1 MATKEVQV
9 PDIGDFDD
17 VDVIEVL
24 VSEGDEVNADDPLIT
39 LETDKAAMDVPAPT
53 AGTVKEL
60 KVGTGDKVSKGSVIA
75 VFDTEEEK
83 GEGKKEET
91 EKEDKEEQQEEK
103 KPAAKAPEE
112 ETGQEQPKQQEQQT
126 PLPQGEGRVRGEETG
141 PAQQAAGEKQAPTT
155 PYPTPGIDEKSF
167 ANAHAS
173 PSVRKLAR
181 ELGVDLGRVSGS
193 GRKGRVTDSDVKSF
207 VKSVMQGSAAA
218 AGGGALPQV
227 PQVDFSKFGEIESQP
242 LSRIKKVAAPRLQ
255 ASWINLPRVTQH
267 DEADVTELE
276 KTRKWLNEAA
286 DERGAHLTPLAF
298 LVRASVAML
307 KKFPRANASLDGS
320 GENLI
325 VKKYFH
331 IGFAVDT
338 EGGLVVPVIRDAD
351 QKSLLDIARELAELA
366 DQARG
371 GKLSG
376 EAMQGASFT
385 ITSLGSIGGTAFTPI
400 IQAPQ
405 AAILGVSRNAVK
417 PIYIDGEFVPRTM
430 MPLSLSYDHRI
441 IDGAEA
447 ARITRFLAEV
457 LGGVKALIL

>member
-1 MATKEVQV
+1 
-9 PDIGDFDD
+9 
-17 VDVIEVL
+17 
-24 VSEGDEVNADDPLIT
+24 
-39 LETDKAAMDVPAPT
+39 
-53 AGTVKEL
+53 
-60 KVGTGDKVSKGSVIA
+60 
-75 VFDTEEEK
+75 
-83 GEGKKEET
+83 
-91 EKEDKEEQQEEK
+91 
-103 KPAAKAPEE
+103 
-112 ETGQEQPKQQEQQT
+112 
-126 PLPQGEGRVRGEETG
+126 VRGE
-141 PAQQAAGEKQAPTT
+141 
-155 PYPTPGIDEKSF
+155 INEKSF
-167 ANAHAS
+167 AKAHAS

-181 ELGVDLGRVSGS
+181 ELGADLGRVSGS
-193 GRKGRVTDSDVKSF
+193 GRKGRITDSDVKSF
-207 VKSVMQGSAAA
+207 VKSIMQGAAAA

-227 PQVDFSKFGEIESQP
+227 PRVDFSRFGEIETQP
-242 LSRIKKVAAPRLQ
+242 LSRIKKIAAPRLQ

-276 KTRKWLNEAA
+276 RMRKWLNETA

-298 LVRASVAML
+298 LVRASVEML
-307 KKFPRANASLDGS
+307 KKFPRANASLDES

-351 QKSLLDIARELAELA
+351 RKGLLDIARELAGLA

-405 AAILGVSRNAVK
+405 SAILGVSRNAVK
-417 PIYIDGEFVPRTM
+417 PVYIDGEFVPRTM

-457 LGGVKALIL
+457 LGDVKALIL